1 MRIICKLQDVA
12 GGLRIEDR
20 IEVSGAL
27 AQENEISLKY

>member
-1 MRIICKLQDVA
+1 MRIICKLQDVS
-12 GGLRIEDR
+12 GGLRIDDR

>member
-27 AQENEISLKY
+27 AQENETSLKY

>member
-1 MRIICKLQDVA
+1 MILCKLQDVA
-12 GGLRIEDR
+12 GGLSIEDR

>member
-1 MRIICKLQDVA
+1 MRMICKLQDVA

>member
-1 MRIICKLQDVA
+1 MRIICKLQDVS
-12 GGLRIEDR
+12 GGLIIDDR

>member
-1 MRIICKLQDVA
+1 MRIISKLQDVA

-20 IEVSGAL
+20 IEVSGEL